1 MSQELRVEYLN
12 AIRERYKNSS
22 RGKKSVILDEFCAVC
37 EYSRKYAIAVLAGKI
52 DPCVKRPRGRKV
64 VYSAGVVFHVVRLWK
79 EMGFPGSTKFRAA
92 LGEWLDYD
100 YHPLMQEDVGLRAKV
115 QSISRAQID
124 RILRPHRIGP
134 QFGISSTHPGP
145 RKIKYQIPI
154 QPKDWNIT
162 SPGQQV
168 QSDTVAHCG
177 DSLSGQFVN
186 SLTVT
191 DIFSGWTEVRAI
203 WGKGSARVIE
213 SMSGIEMSMP
223 FVIKG
228 FKSDNGSEFLNH
240 QVMQYFR
247 ENRGENEVQMTRS
260 RPYKKNDQCYV
271 EQKNYTHVRELFGYE
286 RFDAPELVSLMNEI
300 YQDYWCPL
308 QNFFMPSQKLL
319 RKTRI
324 GARIKKEYEDAKT
337 PYRRLIES
345 GQLSQE
351 QTKVLAARKASHNPF
366 ELQKRINLKLRE
378 FEERLRKRNTGLI
391 AA

>member
-1 MSQELRVEYLN
+1 MSQELRSEYLN

-37 EYSRKYAIAVLAGKI
+37 GYSRKYAIAVLAGKA
-52 DPCVKRPRGRKV
+52 DPCVKKPRGRKV
-64 VYSAGVVFHVVRLWK
+64 VYSAGVIFHVVRLWK

-92 LGEWLDYD
+92 LREWIDYD
-100 YHPLMQEDVGLRAKV
+100 YHPLMREDLELRARV

-134 QFGISSTHPGP
+134 QFGLSSTRPGP
-145 RKIKYQIPI
+145 RKIKYQIPL

-177 DSLSGQFVN
+177 DSLSGGFAN

-213 SMSGIEMSMP
+213 AMSGIEMSMP
-223 FVIKG
+223 FVILG
-228 FKSDNGSEFLNH
+228 FKSDNGSEFLNY

-247 ENRGENEVQMTRS
+247 ENRGENVVQMTRS

-286 RFDAPELVSLMNEI
+286 RFDEPELVSLMNEI
-300 YQDYWCPL
+300 YRDYWCPL

-337 PYRRLIES
+337 PYRRLIEC

-351 QTKVLAARKASHNPF
+351 QEVALELRKSSLNPF
-366 ELQKRINLKLRE
+366 ELQKRLNQKLRE
-378 FEERLRKRNTGLI
+378 FEERLRRRNTGLI

>member
-1 MSQELRVEYLN
+1 MSQELRYEYLN

-37 EYSRKYAIAVLAGKI
+37 GYSRKYAIAVLAGKA
-52 DPCVKRPRGRKV
+52 DPCVKKPRGRKV
-64 VYSAGVVFHVVRLWK
+64 VYSAGVIFHVVRLWK

-100 YHPLMQEDVGLRAKV
+100 RHPIMQEDLGLRARV

-134 QFGISSTHPGP
+134 QFGLSSTRPGP
-145 RKIKYQIPI
+145 RKIKYQIPL

-177 DSLSGQFVN
+177 DSLSGGFVN

-213 SMSGIEMSMP
+213 AMSGIEMSMP
-223 FVIKG
+223 FIIKG
-228 FKSDNGSEFLNH
+228 FKSDNGSEFLNY

-247 ENRGENEVQMTRS
+247 ENRDGNEVLMTRS

-286 RFDAPELVSLMNEI
+286 RFDEPELVSLMNEI
-300 YQDYWCPL
+300 YRDYWCPL

-337 PYRRLIES
+337 PYRRLIEC

-351 QTKVLAARKASHNPF
+351 QEVALELRKSSLNPF
-366 ELQKRINLKLRE
+366 ELQKRLNQKLRE
-378 FEERLRKRNTGLI
+378 FEERLRRRNTGLI

>member
-1 MSQELRVEYLN
+1 MSQELRYEYLN

-37 EYSRKYAIAVLAGKI
+37 GYSRKYAIAVLAGKA
-52 DPCVKRPRGRKV
+52 DPCTKRPRGRKV
-64 VYSAGVVFHVVRLWK
+64 VYSAGVIFHVVRLWK
-79 EMGFPGSTKFRAA
+79 NMGFPGSTKFRAA
-92 LGEWLDYD
+92 LSEWIDYD
-100 YHPLMQEDVGLRAKV
+100 RHPLMREDLGLRAQV

-134 QFGISSTHPGP
+134 QFGLSSTRPGP
-145 RKIKYQIPI
+145 KKIKYQIPI

-177 DSLSGQFVN
+177 EALSGGFVN

-213 SMSGIEMSMP
+213 AMSGIEMSMP
-223 FVIKG
+223 FIIKG

-247 ENRGENEVQMTRS
+247 ENRGENEVLMTRS

-286 RFDAPELVSLMNEI
+286 RFDEPELVSLMNEI
-300 YQDYWCPL
+300 YRDYWCPL

-337 PYRRLIES
+337 PYRRLIEC

-351 QTKVLAARKASHNPF
+351 QEVALESRKSSLNPF
-366 ELQKRINLKLRE
+366 ELQKRLNQKLRE
-378 FEERLRKRNTGLI
+378 FEERLRRRNTGLI